1 MGTVQNLILAQ
12 MVREPSDLLQ
22 AALLQSSIAIAV
34 CDHDLIVR
42 FFNTAIGQLIEQAT
56 CEVLDPCGALRCDEV
71 LRLLGVDDVDAAMAA
86 MMTNDSW
93 HDANAPET
101 LHVAIEPFSAGQE
114 TRGWLIT
121 ARAHLKRSPSRM
133 TEREL
138 ITRSAKLTPREREVM
153 LALADGASNK
163 VIASRLGI
171 SPRTV
176 EFHRAKI
183 MHRFAANSV
192 IDLVKKVTGEAQS
205 HP

>member
-1 MGTVQNLILAQ
+1 MA
-12 MVREPSDLLQ
+12 REPSDLLQ
-22 AALLQSSIAIAV
+22 AALSQSSIAIAV

-42 FFNTAIGQLIEQAT
+42 FFNTAIGQLIEQAP

-86 MMTNDSW
+86 MMKNDSW

-101 LHVAIEPFSAGQE
+101 LHVAIEPFSADQE

-121 ARAHLKRSPSRM
+121 ARAQGKRSPSRM

-205 HP
+205 HS